1 MSDLKAVVFNCT
13 LSKDEAKSHTRI
25 LLSAAEKI
33 LTDNGVSVDHI
44 HVAGQEIA
52 HGMSADMTK
61 EGWARDDWPAIW
73 PRVLA
78 ADIVILAT
86 PIWLGEESSYCR
98 KVIERLYAMTSLTNE
113 KGQQIYY
120 NKVGGALVT
129 GNEDGV
135 KHVSMSI
142 VWALQHMGFT
152 IPPQAD
158 TGWIGPIG
166 PGPSFG
172 DKSESGQ
179 PVGFDNDF
187 TKQSTA
193 QLAWNLIH
201 LARILKAAGGIP
213 TQGNDTDAWKK
224 GERFGY
230 VDPAPLGA

>member
-1 MSDLKAVVFNCT
+1 MPDLKAVVFNCT
-13 LSKDEAKSHTRI
+13 LNKDETKSHTRV
-25 LLSAAEKI
+25 LLSAVEKI
-33 LTDNGVSVDHI
+33 LTDNDVSVDHI
-44 HVAGQEIA
+44 HVAGTEIA

-61 EGWARDDWPAIW
+61 EGWDRDDWPAIW

-78 ADIVILAT
+78 ADILILAT

-172 DKSESGQ
+172 DKSEGGT
-179 PVGFDNDF
+179 PIGFDNDF
-187 TKQSTA
+187 TKQSST

-201 LARILKAAGGIP
+201 LARLLKAAGGIP
-213 TQGNDTDAWKK
+213 SQGNDSNAWKK

-230 VDPAPLGA
+230 QNPSSLS